1 MEDVALVVVITAVV
15 IALTCYSRTTIAVG
29 CATPAA
35 TKEYPY
41 IPKELLH
48 IILAYDGRIKYRCG
62 MYMNVLDKND
72 ERYNTITPIIRKKI
86 EITRNIE
93 MDKENGGFYFEFDFD
108 NYANVGLVYDCNF
121 SYPDIFEICYYDWR
135 TGDVNQIRTYI

>member
-1 MEDVALVVVITAVV
+1 ME
-15 IALTCYSRTTIAVG
+15 
-29 CATPAA
+29 
-35 TKEYPY
+35 EYPY

-62 MYMNVLDKND
+62 IYMNVLDKND

-93 MDKENGGFYFEFDFD
+93 MDKEKGGFYFQFDFD

>member
-1 MEDVALVVVITAVV
+1 ME
-15 IALTCYSRTTIAVG
+15 
-29 CATPAA
+29 
-35 TKEYPY
+35 EYPY

-62 MYMNVLDKND
+62 IYMNVLDKND

-93 MDKENGGFYFEFDFD
+93 MDKEKGGFYFQFDFD

-135 TGDVNQIRTYI
+135 NADVNQIRTYV